1 MTQALLAERFRMELH
16 RETKPVRHLELTIGK
31 KGARLPVSQEDA
43 PMRPTNLGRGRLF
56 YDRRSMHVFAILL
69 SRQLRQPVIDRT
81 GLAGLYDF
89 RLEWTADDSAGTT
102 ADGAPLPD
110 IFRQ

>member
-1 MTQALLAERFRMELH
+1 
-16 RETKPVRHLELTIGK
+16 
-31 KGARLPVSQEDA
+31 
-43 PMRPTNLGRGRLF
+43 MRPTNLGRGRLF

-89 RLEWTADDSAGTT
+89 RLECTADDSAGTT

-110 IFRQ
+110 IFQAVEQQLGLHLEWKNTPIEAIAIDRAERVPIVN